1 MIRLFQFLPLPSHR
15 AEKTVGTRGS
25 RVESVPA
32 KIRRRSIDPSDQLIR
47 SITRAIRRSISDP
60 SNHPAAIRSAPAPPP
75 RRELRATTAITP
87 PAWTT
92 MIMAAKRPAG
102 GSKSSRRQDQ
112 DAGIQSSAKVA
123 LLSSLILLRILV
135 GFHRHSGE
143 NNYHGKSDGFGGDYE
158 AQRHWME
165 ITYHLPIGRWYSY
178 DLAYWGLDYP
188 PLTAYVSY
196 ICGWLSHVLVGP
208 ETVALVTSRAYEEV
222 NHKAFMRASVL
233 ILDVLVYFTA
243 VWVLAKRLE
252 PRDVEQRM
260 WTIGL
265 ALIQPSI
272 ILIDHG
278 HFQYNTVALGLAL
291 WAFHYMTLPATL
303 TNCIVGSILFC
314 LSLNFKQ
321 MVLYY
326 APAVFSYLLGKCFA
340 AQPKVS
346 RASQCIGRFFV
357 LGATVVATF
366 TALWLPFVLFR
377 SDGVSISQSV
387 LQIVHR
393 LFPFQ
398 RGLYEGKVSNIWC
411 ALSTKP
417 FSFRARM
424 PERFQP
430 MCALITTLS
439 LCLPFCVCGFHVG
452 RKRLTNEN
460 EPQHLRSLLW
470 AAAGTSLSFF
480 LASFQVHEKSIL
492 LPLSPLS
499 LLIADT
505 PLLCFWFGVAA
516 AWTLWPLVETDRIQS
531 AYFSCLVIFSL
542 VSLLYGRPFA
552 TLREYSR
559 GSFALVGGDIASTID
574 RSKWIYVI
582 VVASFVA
589 MLGLH
594 IFESAISP
602 PQGLPDIFPVFWSIG
617 GAGIFCM
624 SWCCFYRQL
633 SLVSASVDEG
643 AQLKSK

>member
-1 MIRLFQFLPLPSHR
+1 
-15 AEKTVGTRGS
+15 
-25 RVESVPA
+25 
-32 KIRRRSIDPSDQLIR
+32 
-47 SITRAIRRSISDP
+47 
-60 SNHPAAIRSAPAPPP
+60 
-75 RRELRATTAITP
+75 
-87 PAWTT
+87 
-92 MIMAAKRPAG
+92 MAAQRPATDTTTRSS
-102 GSKSSRRQDQ
+102 SKSCRRQDE
-112 DAGIQSSAKVA
+112 DAAGIQSSAKVA

-135 GFHRHSGE
+135 GFHHHSGE
-143 NNYHGKSDGFGGDYE
+143 NNYHGKIDGFGGDYE

-165 ITYHLPIGRWYSY
+165 ITYHLPIGQWYSY

-196 ICGWLSHVLVGP
+196 VCGWLSHVLVGH
-208 ETVALVTSRAYEEV
+208 ETVALLTSRAYEEV

-243 VWVLAKRLE
+243 VWFLAKRLE
-252 PRDVEQRM
+252 PRNVKQRM
-260 WTIGL
+260 WIIGL

-291 WAFHYMTLPATL
+291 WAFHYMTLPATF

-321 MVLYY
+321 MALYY
-326 APAVFSYLLGKCFA
+326 APVVFAYLLGKCFA
-340 AQPKVS
+340 EQPEGSS
-346 RASQCIGRFFV
+346 RASQFFGRFFA
-357 LGATVVATF
+357 LGITVIVTF

-377 SDGVSISQSV
+377 SDGVSVAESV
-387 LQIVHR
+387 LQIVQR

-417 FSFRARM
+417 VSFRTRM

-430 MCALITTLS
+430 MCALATTLS
-439 LCLPFCVCGFHVG
+439 LCLPPCVCAFHVG
-452 RKRLTNEN
+452 RKRLTSEN
-460 EPQHLRSLLW
+460 EPQHLRSVLW

-505 PLLCFWFGVAA
+505 PLLCFWFSVVAT
-516 AWTLWPLVETDRIQS
+516 WTLWPLIETDRIQS
-531 AYFSCLVIFSL
+531 AYFSCVMIFYL
-542 VSLLYGRPFA
+542 VSLLYSRPFA
-552 TLREYSR
+552 ALREYSR
-559 GSFALVGGDIASTID
+559 GTFAVVGDDIASTIG

-582 VVASFVA
+582 VVASVVA
-589 MLGLH
+589 MVGLH
-594 IFESAISP
+594 LVESMISP
-602 PQGLPDIFPVFWSIG
+602 PQSLPDIFPVLWSIG
-617 GAGIFCM
+617 GAGIFCIC
-624 SWCCFYRQL
+624 WCCFYRQL
-633 SLVSASVDEG
+633 SLVTASVDDG
-643 AQLKSK
+643 QKLKSA